1 MSNNFA
7 IVIMLQLLNICNY
20 EKKCCNYEIVAIMK
34 NYVAIMSNTIFL
46 FAITTITVIIKMQ
59 LQ

>member
-1 MSNNFA
+1 MSNKVA

-34 NYVAIMSNTIFL
+34 NNVAIMSNKIFYL
-46 FAITTITVIIKMQ
+46 Q
-59 LQ
+59 LQL